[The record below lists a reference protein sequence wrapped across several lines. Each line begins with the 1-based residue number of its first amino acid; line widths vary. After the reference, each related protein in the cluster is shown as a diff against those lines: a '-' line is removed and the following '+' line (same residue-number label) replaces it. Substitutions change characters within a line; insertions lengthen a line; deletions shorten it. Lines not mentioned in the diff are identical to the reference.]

1 MRGYVTVMA
10 TEGQADN
17 GTGKLRA
24 SRGQNQRQIPAE
36 CAGFNDL
43 SLYRHYEMANMAPKR
58 FNQHPSPL
66 ID

>member
-10 TEGQADN
+10 TDGKAEN
-17 GTGKLRA
+17 GAGKPRA

-36 CAGFNDL
+36 CACFNDL
-43 SLYRHYEMANMAPKR
+43 SLYRHYEMANTAPKR
-58 FNQHPSPL
+58 FNQHLSPL

>member
-1 MRGYVTVMA
+1 MRGYVTGMS
-10 TEGQADN
+10 TD
-17 GTGKLRA
+17 GKAESGAGKRRA
-24 SRGQNQRQIPAE
+24 SRGQNQRQIPIE
-36 CAGFNDL
+36 CVYFNEL